1 MTDIRFPAEWEPQD
15 GVMIAWPH
23 LRTDWAE
30 TLDAVTTVY
39 LQLARAIT
47 RFERLVVATPEPE
60 PVRRLLQDEGIDLNR
75 VILAEVPTND
85 TWCRDFGPITVLR
98 DDTPVLLDF
107 GFNAWGLKFAA
118 DLDNQ
123 VTRRLHAQGVFAETT
138 LAIQGLV
145 LEGGSLESD
154 GAGTLL
160 TTSRCLLSPNRNPH
174 LGREQIEAQLTERL
188 GLKRILWLE
197 HGELEGDDTDAHID
211 TLVRFAP
218 DDTIVYQ
225 GCDDPADSHFAEQQ
239 AMAEE
244 LAGLRTADGRPY
256 RLLPLPW
263 PRPVF
268 DDDRRLPA
276 TYANYLVIN
285 GAVLVPTYGDAAD
298 SAALEVIGTAYP
310 GRDIIGIDARAL
322 IAQGGSIHCLT
333 MQLPQGV
340 LP

>member
-1 MTDIRFPAEWEPQD
+1 
-15 GVMIAWPH
+15 MIAWPH
-23 LRTDWAE
+23 RQTDWAE
-30 TLDAVTTVY
+30 TLDAVTAVY
-39 LQLARAIT
+39 LQLARAVT
-47 RFERLVVATPEPE
+47 RCERLLIATPEPE
-60 PVRRLLQDEGIDLNR
+60 PVRRLLQDEGLDLKR

-85 TWCRDFGPITVLR
+85 TWCRDFGPITVQR
-98 DDTPVLLDF
+98 DGTPVLLDF

-123 VTRRLHAQGVFAETT
+123 VTRRLHAQGVFGKTPLVT
-138 LAIQGLV
+138 QGLV

-174 LGREQIEAQLTERL
+174 LNRDQIAAQLTEQL
-188 GLKRILWLE
+188 GLQRVLWLE

-211 TLVRFAP
+211 TLARFAP

-225 GCDDPADSHFAEQQ
+225 GCDNPDDCHFAALQ
-239 AMAEE
+239 AMEQE

-263 PRPVF
+263 PKPVY
-268 DDDRRLPA
+268 DGSRRLPA

-285 GAVLVPTYGDAAD
+285 GAVLVPTYGDAVD
-298 SAALEVIGTAYP
+298 PAALEVIGSAYP